1 MSSKVQVKPPVLFW
15 VMGGLFL
22 LWALM
27 GCSIYLLE
35 KLMTDEAVL
44 KRGGQVA
51 LDASHAY
58 PIWAA
63 AAYAIAVWGGLLAT
77 ILFLLRKKISIMLFG
92 VSLILPLFALFRFSH
107 IR

>member
-58 PIWAA
+58 FAVICFIPVFTYPIMKEA
-63 AAYAIAVWGGLLAT
+63 GGSFFWVMPT
-77 ILFLLRKKISIMLFG
+77 IV
-92 VSLILPLFALFRFSH
+92 VSLGIVEIIYSRKQRANGILR
-107 IR
+107 